1 MELNRLNELGNF
13 ISHFKKV
20 HAGNRAAAIAAARLE
35 KADKFGQITPEALD
49 REGKIDWEGA
59 IDEGYEEIL
68 GEHGLGL
75 LRTVLELDPR
85 TRATCAQA
93 AAHEWLVVAEGL
105 HAGSSC

>member
-59 IDEGYEEIL
+59 IDEGYETIRSIRDFPDAFEPDFEL
-68 GEHGLGL
+68 GTDAHAEW
-75 LRTVLELDPR
+75 VS
-85 TRATCAQA
+85 RAR
-93 AAHEWLVVAEGL
+93 AEFE
-105 HAGSSC
+105 